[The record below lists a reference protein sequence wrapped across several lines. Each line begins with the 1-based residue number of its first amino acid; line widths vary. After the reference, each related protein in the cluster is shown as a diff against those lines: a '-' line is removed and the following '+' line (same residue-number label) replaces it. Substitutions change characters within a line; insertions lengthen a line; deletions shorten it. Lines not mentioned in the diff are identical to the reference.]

1 MFLVN
6 DMNIKIKPQEQ
17 ISSMFRSGTQR
28 FNIAP
33 VVEQPG
39 PGQYDVNGEISRKT
53 KALSQTQSVHQFVL
67 PTKPT
72 VPSIP
77 IDNLGFKEDDHNEM
91 KKVQPPKPAPP
102 HPGSYE
108 ISRALNAKG
117 VVTWKA

>member
-1 MFLVN
+1 
-6 DMNIKIKPQEQ
+6 MNIKIKPQEQ

-33 VVEQPG
+33 VAEQPG
-39 PGQYDVNGEISRKT
+39 PGQYDVNGEISRKA

-67 PTKPT
+67 PTKAT

-91 KKVQPPKPAPP
+91 KKVQPPKHAHP